1 MPDTIPPKPLKDVL
15 PRLLVE
21 LDTEDDDK
29 LANVFISFLS
39 TYGLWSAHVSA

>member
-1 MPDTIPPKPLKDVL
+1 MPEAIPPKPRKDVL

-21 LDTEDDDK
+21 LDTEVDDK

-39 TYGLWSAHVSA
+39 AYRL